1 MLDDTL
7 SSTSF
12 RIPPMELVLRGNMA
26 SSSVEFF
33 PLPGSLKI
41 VALVCDI
48 PQFSD
53 LSSKAMLPG
62 CGPLLFPYFGVRDL
76 FVEMRDPRN
85 GRSFSLIQPHVIGRF
100 VVVIATKDSR
110 QAQAAPSL
118 GPVASL

>member
-1 MLDDTL
+1 
-7 SSTSF
+7 
-12 RIPPMELVLRGNMA
+12 MELVLRGKIA
-26 SSSVEFF
+26 SSSVEIF
-33 PLPGSLKI
+33 PVPGSLKI

-53 LSSKAMLPG
+53 LSSKTMLPG
-62 CGPLLFPYFGVRDL
+62 CRPLLLPYSYFGVRDL
-76 FVEMRDPRN
+76 FVEIREPRN